1 MRKLS
6 ELYQKILQ
14 KMSPYYN
21 VSYAVATSSS
31 GDKDSLKLHAYMLS
45 LVELFIFQYRKNN
58 SQPFEPLR
66 GDSAIRHILLT
77 KYHLS
82 FEEIDNLSFQ
92 QVIFIL
98 VKDLSPENFPVE
110 IQDYLKTKVTF
121 SNYARIDWSL
131 SINWTLGDG
140 ADFLLGHDVD

>member
-1 MRKLS
+1 MRMLPDLYQHILKKLS
-6 ELYQKILQ
+6 
-14 KMSPYYN
+14 PFYN
-21 VSYAVATSSS
+21 VTYAVKASSS
-31 GDKDSLKLHAYMLS
+31 GDKDSLRLHAYMLS

-82 FEEIDNLSFQ
+82 FEEIDSLSFQ

-98 VKDLSPENFPVE
+98 VKDLSPENFSVE
-110 IQDYLKTKVTF
+110 IQDYLKTKATF
-121 SNYARIDWSL
+121 SSYACIDWSL

-140 ADFLLGHDVD
+140 ADFLLGHDFD